1 MTEENQ
7 ERFLLM
13 EISSATIVTCTFS
26 VIYFLVAFFILLGN
40 ISTIFVFWKH
50 RGELKRTSYL
60 LLNLAFADLL
70 VGISVLHVAAN
81 GIQHLASHQQS
92 RFWKFIITNGFDSF
106 SAFVALIS
114 LLAMTLERLYAI
126 RWPFR
131 HRTMSIRSY
140 IYSVA
145 FVWILAGIM
154 CIFDF
159 LSVFFHNEAIGLSK
173 ASSIIVALV
182 TSFSLAITC
191 ASYVLIRQQT
201 RQNIPGIRAQQNKKL
216 TNTLLI
222 VTVVSVFCWLPMII
236 YFTAVFGWSLIEDV
250 ASNHSYYTLLIVKTL
265 QYSNS
270 MVNPILYAF
279 RLPMFKLEL
288 QKCCSKF
295 FSSKEFDGNKNPY
308 QDRVRVSAQR
318 TNVDITNLHNYNT
331 KL

>member
-1 MTEENQ
+1 
-7 ERFLLM
+7 M
-13 EISSATIVTCTFS
+13 EMSSATIVTCAFS
-26 VIYFLVAFFILLGN
+26 VIYFLEAISIPLGN
-40 ISTIFVFWKH
+40 ISTIFVSWKH
-50 RGELKRTSYL
+50 RSELKRTLYL

-92 RFWKFIITNGFDSF
+92 RFRKFIITTEFDSF

-114 LLAMTLERLYAI
+114 LLAMTLERHYYAI
-126 RWPFR
+126 RWPLR
-131 HRTMSIRSY
+131 HRTLSIRSY

-145 FVWILAGIM
+145 FVWLLSGIM
-154 CIFDF
+154 FIFDF
-159 LSVFFHNEAIGLSK
+159 LSVFFLRDKRLSK

-182 TSFSLAITC
+182 TFFSLAITC
-191 ASYVLIRQQT
+191 ASYILIRQQT

-222 VTVVSVFCWLPMII
+222 VTVVSVFCWLPIII
-236 YFTAVFGWSLIEDV
+236 YCTAVFGWSLIEDV
-250 ASNHSYYTLLIVKTL
+250 ASNYSYYTLLIVKTL

-295 FSSKEFDGNKNPY
+295 FPSKEFDGNKNPY
-308 QDRVRVSAQR
+308 QDTVKVPA
-318 TNVDITNLHNYNT
+318 
-331 KL
+331 